1 MRVELAATG
10 MPLRVDLRGHSA
22 PRGTRTP
29 RGQRTPREPRWTE
42 VIDIA
47 EVWRIGEEWWRERPI
62 RRTYFTLVVEDGR
75 SVTVFRDELN
85 ALGTSEAGG
94 GWFEQRY

>member
-1 MRVELAATG
+1 VRVELAATG
-10 MPLRVDLRGHSA
+10 MPLRVDLRGHVA
-22 PRGTRTP
+22 PRGT
-29 RGQRTPREPRWTE
+29 RTPREPRWTE

-62 RRTYFTLVVEDGR
+62 RRTYFTLVVEEGR
-75 SVTVFRDELN
+75 SVTVFRDELG
-85 ALGTSEAGG
+85 ALGSLEAGE